1 MNKNFI
7 DLKDEILRAYRV
19 LDAGLAETQNKTD
32 ITEWFKEGLINATTY
47 SRLTKFNKDTYY
59 NVVNGRGL

>member
-1 MNKNFI
+1 MKKSFI

-47 SRLTKFNKDTYY
+47 SRLTEFNKETYY
-59 NVVNGRGL
+59 NVVNGRGC